1 MNVCAASGFVDVS
14 ERVMDIIKRRAKNV
28 KKGAGPKAKESS
40 GDGKSKGHK
49 DRHKAVSLTH
59 LQASIADTMSIE
71 SFQKE
76 ICKVVA
82 EHVSRA
88 RVEHFRRFRD
98 YLRAMKRFSMRGLGA
113 GGALDAEAQQKV
125 LFRLRRAVLEELS
138 NRQHSK
144 LARALKVGCSKF

>member
-1 MNVCAASGFVDVS
+1 MLNRTIQVAMNVCAASGFVDVS

-28 KKGAGPKAKESS
+28 KKGTGPKAKESS

-76 ICKVVA
+76 ICKVV
-82 EHVSRA
+82 RNN
-88 RVEHFRRFRD
+88 F
-98 YLRAMKRFSMRGLGA
+98 MK
-113 GGALDAEAQQKV
+113 QKI
-125 LFRLRRAVLEELS
+125 
-138 NRQHSK
+138 
-144 LARALKVGCSKF
+144 KFFNIFF